1 MILTSTPNYNF
12 TKDKATL
19 KKGVAKSQVKQVT
32 KSIFDDD
39 SEKNEW
45 SKQIKKDEKATAA
58 SEVDEKGKKKEKGKS
73 DDDVR
78 LLNEGWRRETI
89 N

>member
-58 SEVDEKGKKKEKGKS
+58 SEVDEKEKKKKKES
-73 DDDVR
+73 QMTMYDY
-78 LLNEGWRRETI
+78 
-89 N
+89 